1 MLSPSLVVSNR
12 TSGRLLRSSQSR
24 MAPTVSAKPA
34 RDTSTWTTRIASFRS
49 KCFTRPALGSPS
61 GHGNGLVDDRREI
74 WNPGPRGIKEPQPL
88 ALKVAPGLTS
98 LCDRGTTP
106 RDDRL
111 LGRHRYQ
118 NLPAPPSAGPIFLT
132 QRVRLLWRR
141 RARYSGFVAAS

>member
-1 MLSPSLVVSNR
+1 SWRSPRCVMSSRRAASILASAPCRLSGVWSPW
-12 TSGRLLRSSQSR
+12 SSR
-24 MAPTVSAKPA
+24 NLEP
-34 RDTSTWTTRIASFRS
+34 
-49 KCFTRPALGSPS
+49 RP
-61 GHGNGLVDDRREI
+61 E
-74 WNPGPRGIKEPQPL
+74 GIKEPQPL